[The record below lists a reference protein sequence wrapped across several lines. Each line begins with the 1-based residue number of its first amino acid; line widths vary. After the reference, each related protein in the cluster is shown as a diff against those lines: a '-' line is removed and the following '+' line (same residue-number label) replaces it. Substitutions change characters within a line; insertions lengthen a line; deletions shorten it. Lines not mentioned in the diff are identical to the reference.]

1 MCKLNCYWLEGYAL
15 VVEVGLHNPSGLD
28 AGSEDVLL
36 SRDKVSLTKSIQG
49 IQVAEREKGERE
61 GEREEGERERKRV
74 DEVRKAVCASAYAL
88 ALLLNK

>member
-1 MCKLNCYWLEGYAL
+1 M
-15 VVEVGLHNPSGLD
+15 GLHNPSGLD

-49 IQVAEREKGERE
+49 IQVAERERERE
-61 GEREEGERERKRV
+61 RGRREGERERKRV